1 MASVDAEAPSSATPH
16 DQDLSRRQILVAVAV
31 SAAILGVD
39 QLTKWWAL
47 VALDDGHTIDL
58 VGSLRFNLVFNEGS
72 AFSLGSGAG
81 RWFALAAA
89 VISVGLL
96 WYAGRVARMREAV
109 VVGVVAGG
117 AIGNLGDRLFRR
129 GDGFA
134 GGAVVDFVD
143 LQWWPVFNVAD
154 MAIVVGIVLVALV
167 GVGSSWND

>member
-1 MASVDAEAPSSATPH
+1 MASVDAEAPSSATSH
-16 DQDLSRRQILVAVAV
+16 DQDRSRRQTLAALVV
-31 SAAILGVD
+31 SAAILGID

-47 VALDDGHTIDL
+47 VALDDGDTVDL
-58 VGSLRFNLVFNEGS
+58 VGSLRFKLVFNEGS
-72 AFSLGSGAG
+72 AFSLGAGAG
-81 RWFALAAA
+81 RWFALAAV
-89 VISVGLL
+89 VIAVGLL

-134 GGAVVDFVD
+134 GGAVVDFID

-167 GVGSSWND
+167 GVGASWND